1 MRYPIRTSLLELM
14 ETCSL
19 IRYPLIQKNLLLKI
33 KTVTETFFFLVP
45 FLYIKHC
52 VLFFCKAFIDI
63 N

>member
-33 KTVTETFFFLVP
+33 KTVTETFFFFGPIFIYQTLRVV
-45 FLYIKHC
+45 FL
-52 VLFFCKAFIDI
+52 
-63 N
+63 

>member
-33 KTVTETFFFLVP
+33 KTVTETFFFCPIFIYQTLRVV
-45 FLYIKHC
+45 FL
-52 VLFFCKAFIDI
+52 
-63 N
+63 